1 MLYLYLYCIW
11 SQIAIDTAERYNWI
25 TSICSIL
32 YCIWSEIPA
41 GPACLLHVWLV
52 PCFCLCLCICI
63 SFCSCLCIFLCT
75 VFVEKWQEIPAWP
88 PEHAYMPIWL
98 VHCLQQL
105 LHSRLVTDSKIR
117 TRQMPERCLFWD
129 AVLFGGE
136 EKDVKICPKDVRVL
150 KMPP

>member
-41 GPACLLHVWLV
+41 GPACLP
-52 PCFCLCLCICI
+52 PCLTGSLLLSLYLSLYLYSICLCI
-63 SFCSCLCIFLCT
+63 CT

-117 TRQMPERCLFWD
+117 KRQMPERCLFWD